1 MNDFSWLEIDDL
13 AKGLKCSI
21 KSIYNYRE
29 EGTFVP
35 GIHFYTIGKG
45 KIRGKH
51 IYNLQKCRKALVD
64 KTKEKNINKAEFYD
78 QKEIKKIKNR
88 KLNSLR
94 QWLLK
99 MMRTDSFLLIIKQL
113 S

>member
-1 MNDFSWLEIDDL
+1 MNNDNWLEIHDL
-13 AKGLKCSI
+13 AERLKCSI

-51 IYNLQKCRKALVD
+51 VYNLQKFRKALVD
-64 KTKEKNINKAEFYD
+64 RTKEKNLYKSEFYD
-78 QKEIKKIKNR
+78 HKEIRKLRSR
-88 KLNSLR
+88 KLNAKS
-94 QWLLK
+94 Q
-99 MMRTDSFLLIIKQL
+99 
-113 S
+113 

>member
-1 MNDFSWLEIDDL
+1 MINFSWLEINDL

-35 GIHFYTIGKG
+35 GVHFYTVGKG

-64 KTKEKNINKAEFYD
+64 KTKEKNLNKAEFYD
-78 QKEIKKIKNR
+78 HEEIKRIKNR
-88 KLNSLR
+88 KLNSKR
-94 QWLLK
+94 Q
-99 MMRTDSFLLIIKQL
+99 
-113 S
+113 

>member
-1 MNDFSWLEIDDL
+1 MTNYNWLEIHDL
-13 AKGLKCSI
+13 AEGLKCSI

-51 IYNLQKCRKALVD
+51 VYNLQKCRKALVD
-64 KTKEKNINKAEFYD
+64 RTKEKNLYKSEFYD
-78 QKEIKKIKNR
+78 HKEIRKLRSR
-88 KLNSLR
+88 KLNAKS
-94 QWLLK
+94 Q
-99 MMRTDSFLLIIKQL
+99 
-113 S
+113 

>member
-35 GIHFYTIGKG
+35 GIHFYTLNK
-45 KIRGKH
+45 
-51 IYNLQKCRKALVD
+51 LEP
-64 KTKEKNINKAEFYD
+64 TKNIINL
-78 QKEIKKIKNR
+78 
-88 KLNSLR
+88 LN
-94 QWLLK
+94 
-99 MMRTDSFLLIIKQL
+99 
-113 S
+113 

>member
-1 MNDFSWLEIDDL
+1 MTYYNWLEIHDL
-13 AKGLKCSI
+13 AEGLKCSI

-51 IYNLQKCRKALVD
+51 VYNLQKCRKALVD
-64 KTKEKNINKAEFYD
+64 RTKEKNLYKSEFYD
-78 QKEIKKIKNR
+78 HKEIRKLRSR
-88 KLNSLR
+88 KLNAKS
-94 QWLLK
+94 Q
-99 MMRTDSFLLIIKQL
+99 
-113 S
+113 

>member
-1 MNDFSWLEIDDL
+1 MTNFDWLEIDDL
-13 AKGLKCSI
+13 AKELICSK

-64 KTKEKNINKAEFYD
+64 RTKEKNSNKAEFYD
-78 QKEIKKIKNR
+78 HQEIQKIKNR
-88 KLNSLR
+88 KFNSLR
-94 QWLLK
+94 K
-99 MMRTDSFLLIIKQL
+99 
-113 S
+113 

>member
-29 EGTFVP
+29 EGTFVTE
-35 GIHFYTIGKG
+35 IHFYTIGKG

-64 KTKEKNINKAEFYD
+64 KTKEKNINKADFYD
-78 QKEIKKIKNR
+78 QKEIKKSKNR

-94 QWLLK
+94 Q
-99 MMRTDSFLLIIKQL
+99 
-113 S
+113 

>member
-1 MNDFSWLEIDDL
+1 MNNGNWLEIHDL
-13 AKGLKCSI
+13 AEGLKCSI

-51 IYNLQKCRKALVD
+51 VYNLQKCRKALVD
-64 KTKEKNINKAEFYD
+64 RTKEKNLYKSEFYD
-78 QKEIKKIKNR
+78 HKEIRKLRSR
-88 KLNSLR
+88 KLNAKS
-94 QWLLK
+94 Q
-99 MMRTDSFLLIIKQL
+99 
-113 S
+113 

>member
-1 MNDFSWLEIDDL
+1 MTNFDWLEIDDL
-13 AKGLKCSI
+13 AKELICSK

-35 GIHFYTIGKG
+35 GIHFYTVGKG

-64 KTKEKNINKAEFYD
+64 RTKEKNLSKIEFYD
-78 QKEIKKIKNR
+78 QKQIQKIKNR

-94 QWLLK
+94 Q
-99 MMRTDSFLLIIKQL
+99 
-113 S
+113 

>member
-1 MNDFSWLEIDDL
+1 MINFSWLEINDL

-35 GIHFYTIGKG
+35 GIHFYTVGKG

-64 KTKEKNINKAEFYD
+64 RTKEKNLNKAEFYD
-78 QKEIKKIKNR
+78 HEEIKRIKNR
-88 KLNSLR
+88 KLNSKR
-94 QWLLK
+94 Q
-99 MMRTDSFLLIIKQL
+99 
-113 S
+113 

>member
-1 MNDFSWLEIDDL
+1 MINFSWLEINDL

-35 GIHFYTIGKG
+35 GVHFYTVGKG

-51 IYNLQKCRKALVD
+51 I
-64 KTKEKNINKAEFYD
+64 
-78 QKEIKKIKNR
+78 
-88 KLNSLR
+88 
-94 QWLLK
+94 
-99 MMRTDSFLLIIKQL
+99 
-113 S
+113 

>member
-64 KTKEKNINKAEFYD
+64 KTKEKNLDKAEFYD
-78 QKEIKKIKNR
+78 QKGIQKIKNR
-88 KLNSLR
+88 KLNTKR
-94 QWLLK
+94 Q
-99 MMRTDSFLLIIKQL
+99 
-113 S
+113 

>member
-1 MNDFSWLEIDDL
+1 MTNFDWLEIDDL
-13 AKGLKCSI
+13 AKELICSK

-51 IYNLQKCRKALVD
+51 IYNLQKCRKALVNR
-64 KTKEKNINKAEFYD
+64 TKEKNLNRIEFYD
-78 QKEIKKIKNR
+78 QKEIQEIKNR
-88 KLNSLR
+88 KLNSKG
-94 QWLLK
+94 Q
-99 MMRTDSFLLIIKQL
+99 
-113 S
+113 